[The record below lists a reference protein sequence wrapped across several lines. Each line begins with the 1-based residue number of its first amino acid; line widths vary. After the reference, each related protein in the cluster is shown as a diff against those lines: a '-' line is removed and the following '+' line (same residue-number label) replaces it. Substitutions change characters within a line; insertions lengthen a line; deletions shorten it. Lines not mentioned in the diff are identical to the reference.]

1 VGAVAVIDVDP
12 DLAEGLPEGER
23 ETASR
28 RLVAP
33 AYDLSVGL
41 WAPEQHNHQ
50 PVHGALGLLVI
61 TGLLSRTLTLEG
73 RATGELLGSGDVLR
87 PWDPREAPP
96 GISCEVQWAVHSPT
110 RLALLDRRFVSAAAR
125 WPSVLEEIALR
136 LVRRSANLSLQLA
149 LGQVPRIEGRLLLL
163 FWRLAD
169 RWGRVTPDGIL
180 IPLRLTHETLA
191 ALVAA
196 RRPSVTSALGRLGEA
211 GLLERRDGG
220 WLLHRDAEHHLVE
233 FLAARDTA
241 DREDRTTSAGP
252 TRATAAASGVT
263 RS

>member
-23 ETASR
+23 EVASR

-33 AYDLSVGL
+33 TYDLPVGA

-50 PVHGALGLLVI
+50 PVHGALGLLVVN
-61 TGLLSRTLTLEG
+61 GLLSRTLTLEG

-96 GISCEVQWAVHSPT
+96 GISCHVQWAVHAPT

-125 WPSVLEEIALR
+125 WPSVLEEIAMR

-220 WLLHRDAEHHLVE
+220 WLLHRDAEDHLVE

-241 DREDRTTSAGP
+241 DREERTTSADR
-252 TRATAAASGVT
+252 TRAPAAASGVT
-263 RS
+263 RR

>member
-23 ETASR
+23 ETAGR

-33 AYDLSVGL
+33 TFDLPIGP

-50 PVHGALGLLVI
+50 PIHGALGLLVI
-61 TGLLSRTLTLEG
+61 NGLLSRTLTLEG

-96 GISCEVQWAVHSPT
+96 GISCDVHWAVHSPT

-125 WPSVLEEIALR
+125 WPSVLEEIAMR

-196 RRPSVTSALGRLGEA
+196 RRPSVTSALGRLAEA

-220 WLLHRDAEHHLVE
+220 WLLHRDAEDHLVE
-233 FLAARDTA
+233 FLAARDAT
-241 DREDRTTSAGP
+241 DRDERTSRPPAP
-252 TRATAAASGVT
+252 APAATP
-263 RS
+263 R

>member
-33 AYDLSVGL
+33 SFELSPGP
-41 WAPEQHNHQ
+41 WAPEQHNHL

-61 TGLLSRTLTLEG
+61 SGLLSRTLTLEG

-96 GISCEVQWAVHSPT
+96 GISCEIQWAVLAPT

-163 FWRLAD
+163 FWRLAE
-169 RWGRVTPDGIL
+169 RWGRVTPDGFF

-196 RRPSVTSALGRLGEA
+196 RRPSVTSALGRLAEA
-211 GLLERRDGG
+211 NLLERRDGG
-220 WLLHRDAEHHLVE
+220 WLLHRDADSHLVE
-233 FLAARDTA
+233 FLAARDA
-241 DREDRTTSAGP
+241 GDREERASAPPTPRSAPATSGWP
-252 TRATAAASGVT
+252 SR
-263 RS
+263 

>member
-23 ETASR
+23 EAASR

-33 AYDLSVGL
+33 TFELSVGP

-50 PVHGALGLLVI
+50 PVHGALGLLIVN
-61 TGLLSRTLTLEG
+61 GLLSRTLTLEG

-96 GISCEVQWAVHSPT
+96 GISCEIQWTVHAPT

-125 WPSVLEEIALR
+125 WPSVLEEIAMR

-163 FWRLAD
+163 FWRLAE

-196 RRPSVTSALGRLGEA
+196 RRPSVTSALGRLSEG

-233 FLAARDTA
+233 FLAAREA
-241 DREDRTTSAGP
+241 GDREERTNRTT
-252 TRATAAASGVT
+252 TAAAAAAVT
-263 RS
+263 PR